1 MGLRYLRS
9 CIWIVLAFAL
19 AAPAHAVDLVGKT
32 SVRFAWTAA
41 TGPVASYAVFV
52 SRNGAAFPTAPTQT
66 VSATEATLTGAYGD
80 TLQIQVAARNAAG
93 DLGPMSPISDLV
105 RFVAPPV
112 LTLGATLLTASAPQ
126 GQTPATQTFT
136 IRNTGGSTLAWSVS
150 ESLGWLSLAPASG
163 TTTTET
169 DSVTVSFVTTGL
181 AQGTYNGSIT
191 VSATGLPSQTIAV
204 RLDVGTLPP
213 ALVISTTSLSATAP
227 QGQSPAARSFTV
239 RNGGGGTLSWS
250 VSESSPWLALAPE
263 SGSATTETDTVTVS
277 FAASAL
283 AVGTHTASIAVSA
296 TGLPS
301 QTIAV
306 SLTVTPP
313 PSLQLSTNALS
324 LVVGQGNTLTVS
336 GFTIR
341 NVGSGTLGWSVSD
354 DAAWLTASPAS
365 GSSITDTDSISLTVD
380 ATALVAGSYTANVVV
395 SAPGALSAPGT
406 VVVTLEVQPPL
417 GAPGKPEV
425 VDPLTP

>member
-1 MGLRYLRS
+1 
-9 CIWIVLAFAL
+9 
-19 AAPAHAVDLVGKT
+19 
-32 SVRFAWTAA
+32 
-41 TGPVASYAVFV
+41 
-52 SRNGAAFPTAPTQT
+52 
-66 VSATEATLTGAYGD
+66 
-80 TLQIQVAARNAAG
+80 
-93 DLGPMSPISDLV
+93 
-105 RFVAPPV
+105 
-112 LTLGATLLTASAPQ
+112 
-126 GQTPATQTFT
+126 
-136 IRNTGGSTLAWSVS
+136 
-150 ESLGWLSLAPASG
+150 
-163 TTTTET
+163 
-169 DSVTVSFVTTGL
+169 
-181 AQGTYNGSIT
+181 
-191 VSATGLPSQTIAV
+191 
-204 RLDVGTLPP
+204 
-213 ALVISTTSLSATAP
+213 
-227 QGQSPAARSFTV
+227 V